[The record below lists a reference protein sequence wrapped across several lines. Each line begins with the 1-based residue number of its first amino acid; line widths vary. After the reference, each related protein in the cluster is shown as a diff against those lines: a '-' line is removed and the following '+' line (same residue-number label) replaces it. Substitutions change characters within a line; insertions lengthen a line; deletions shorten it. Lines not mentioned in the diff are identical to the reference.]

1 MLDIMMPS
9 APISMM
15 MTTANKPKIGFSI
28 DSIVGNR
35 KRSFSSDNE
44 GSETPLSPLSDLSY
58 HQQRSPRIPTS
69 PAEIHRALRLNEYT
83 QKELH
88 NRIIR
93 AQNSP
98 TKEYD
103 HRILSHDSIKENQQ
117 INRQHSPASPQSRL
131 TPEESINRRSR
142 SPSPLAPQKPIMVPG
157 IPANLIRPS
166 PVGPPGMPDMNNMQN
181 MQNIQNIQ
189 NIQNMRSQMP
199 PYPNEMV
206 NAAQNHFFRLGTSKL
221 QPP

>member
-1 MLDIMMPS
+1 MPS

-44 GSETPLSPLSDLSY
+44 GSETPLSPLSDLSFP
-58 HQQRSPRIPTS
+58 QRSPRMPTS

-103 HRILSHDSIKENQQ
+103 HRLLSHDSIKENQQ
-117 INRQHSPASPQSRL
+117 INRQHSPTSPQSRL

-142 SPSPLAPQKPIMVPG
+142 SPSPIAHQKPIMVPG

-166 PVGPPGMPDMNNMQN
+166 PVGPPGMQELNNMQN
-181 MQNIQNIQ
+181 MQ

-206 NAAQNHFFRLGTSKL
+206 NAAQNHFFRLGTFKL